1 MSYQYI
7 TYINAINAT
16 CINVN
21 DLKGVVI
28 NTFILQLVSTLML
41 LISTVMLCTVY
52 WGPCTYSCKKNNIAP
67 TTNISDSNQPP
78 NNTIEHI

>member
-52 WGPCTYSCKKNNIAP
+52 WGPCIYSCKKNNITP
-67 TTNISDSNQPP
+67 TTNISNSNQPP